1 MLGIVE
7 SCFLRAGIEAACVSM
22 AHRFEY
28 TDRLSQETEHC
39 TAERERE
46 SEIELCYQYC
56 LLKRVIMCSF
66 MVLSVLNLLIESHTM
81 RVIQNFPPDKGQSEP
96 FHRTQ

>member
-7 SCFLRAGIEAACVSM
+7 SCFLRTGIKAACVSM

-28 TDRLSQETEHC
+28 TDRLSQETQN
-39 TAERERE
+39 TALQKERE

-66 MVLSVLNLLIESHTM
+66 MVLSVLKPLIESHTM
-81 RVIQNFPPDKGQSEP
+81 RVIQNFHS
-96 FHRTQ
+96 